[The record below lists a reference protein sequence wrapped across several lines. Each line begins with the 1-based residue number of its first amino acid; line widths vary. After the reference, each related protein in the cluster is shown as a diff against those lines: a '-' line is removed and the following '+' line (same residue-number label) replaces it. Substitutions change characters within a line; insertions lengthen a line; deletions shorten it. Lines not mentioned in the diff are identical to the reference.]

1 MYLGNLNAP
10 TIMMAEK
17 AADMVRGRDP
27 LPPATGNHRYKE
39 IVKMSRNEGKLQCK
53 VQSRSKS
60 PKTDPEIPGVD
71 DGDKLSNG
79 NRDAANIK
87 SSSTSGPTTKRGCK
101 GRTTKKK
108 YLFWKL

>member
-1 MYLGNLNAP
+1 MLLGNLNAP

-53 VQSRSKS
+53 VTITEQ
-60 PKTDPEIPGVD
+60 IPQ
-71 DGDKLSNG
+71 NG
-79 NRDAANIK
+79 
-87 SSSTSGPTTKRGCK
+87 P
-101 GRTTKKK
+101 
-108 YLFWKL
+108 